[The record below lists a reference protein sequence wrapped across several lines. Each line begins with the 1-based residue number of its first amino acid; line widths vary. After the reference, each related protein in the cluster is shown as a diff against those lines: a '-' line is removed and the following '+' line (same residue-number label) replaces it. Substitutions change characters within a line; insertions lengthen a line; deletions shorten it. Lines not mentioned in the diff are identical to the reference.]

1 MNEIKNNLRKEIDLI
16 DGEIALLLKRR
27 FAVVKKLGEF
37 KQEHNLPV
45 KDAERE
51 LQVLN
56 KVSSVFDDE
65 GEKRAVK
72 DIYSCIMHNCA
83 EMQK

>member
-1 MNEIKNNLRKEIDLI
+1 MNDKNNLREEIDLI
-16 DGEIALLLKRR
+16 DNEIALLLKRR
-27 FAVVKKLGEF
+27 FAVVKKIGEF
-37 KQEHNLPV
+37 KQEYNLPV

-56 KVSSVFDDE
+56 KVVSVFDNE
-65 GEKRAVK
+65 GEKKAIK
-72 DIYSCIMHNCA
+72 DIYLCIMHNCT

>member
-1 MNEIKNNLRKEIDLI
+1 MNEIKNNLREEIDLI
-16 DGEIALLLKRR
+16 DSEISLLLKRR
-27 FAVVKKLGEF
+27 FAVVKKIGEF
-37 KQEHNLPV
+37 KQEYNLPV
-45 KDAERE
+45 KDADRE
-51 LQVLN
+51 LQVLD

-65 GEKRAVK
+65 GEKKAVK